1 MIRDDDDINAIVV
14 MKPRHFHNGP
24 SLFSLPKQ
32 PPQVIRSTLENIIFY
47 SKTMATI
54 YRVSEKELGRN
65 KSVIF

>member
-14 MKPRHFHNGP
+14 MKPRHFHNGS
-24 SLFSLPKQ
+24 SLSSLPKL

-54 YRVSEKELGRN
+54 
-65 KSVIF
+65 